1 MFIRVKKKKSALLTN
16 AFCMDLF
23 YCGSYQPLASVGAGG
38 EETYND
44 GRIQKVPQD
53 GTRAVHG
60 AEE

>member
-1 MFIRVKKKKSALLTN
+1 
-16 AFCMDLF
+16 MDLF

-60 AEE
+60 AEKRAFRASRR

>member
-1 MFIRVKKKKSALLTN
+1 MFIRGKKKSALLTN
-16 AFCMDLF
+16 AFCMDLL
-23 YCGSYQPLASVGAGG
+23 YCGSYQPLLSSVGAGRK
-38 EETYND
+38 ETYND

>member
-1 MFIRVKKKKSALLTN
+1 
-16 AFCMDLF
+16 MDLL
-23 YCGSYQPLASVGAGG
+23 YCGSYQPLLSSVGAGRK
-38 EETYND
+38 ETYND